1 MNDESIPQELIN
13 YRRYVLN
20 TMWGGAMHWFAAS
33 RGDIEID
40 SHMPPRELQD
50 ARKMGEMYFDRFEK
64 EAEKLLAD
72 LQSSGDIQISGP
84 EEGIL
89 KTRRKSARHAIN
101 AEEHQDIRTVYQ
113 HGRNAAQRG
122 KHIQS
127 CPFDTGSPE
136 WREWR
141 LGFCDESS
149 SHPQP
154 VRYSVLSVPEVSQL
168 FDDIMKAASKKAEP
182 IVCNVVLMNAG
193 RQTEVSMAIALALQ
207 YQLKNALA

>member
-1 MNDESIPQELIN
+1 
-13 YRRYVLN
+13 
-20 TMWGGAMHWFAAS
+20 
-33 RGDIEID
+33 
-40 SHMPPRELQD
+40 
-50 ARKMGEMYFDRFEK
+50 MYFDRFEK

-101 AEEHQDIRTVYQ
+101 AEEHQDIRTSYQ

-141 LGFCDESS
+141 LGFCDESWS

-154 VRYSVLSVPEVSQL
+154 ARYSVLSVPEVSQL

-193 RQTEVSMAIALALQ
+193 RRTEVSMAIALALQ